1 MSGQPGALNEAF
13 SDMIGTAIEAEKL
26 AGESKAINWEM
37 GLGLPTGAFRSLSEP
52 KKFQEL
58 LGSGD
63 SHADPEKLSEW
74 DATCA
79 DNLGV
84 HINSTIMSH
93 AFYLAVKAITVLKLE
108 EEVPPITLMAEA
120 FFHGYQRLAP
130 NSTLEDARAAVLAVM
145 AERFGKPS
153 PAYEAV
159 ENTFATVGLN
169 GTAQPTLANCVAKN
183 PCSFARALK
192 NQARSEGESESAVE
206 MLETLYRARG
216 ALAQDSVA
224 GKYFMPLY
232 EGHMGR
238 ITELITLDS
247 TLAGRKRSSA
257 SKN

>member
-1 MSGQPGALNEAF
+1 MTTKIRRSSRPSTLPKKQPSSTKMPTGTGSNYVFGNNYTKAIDVLGHELTHGLTEHTSGLIMSGQPGALNEAF

-130 NSTLEDARAAVLAVM
+130 NSTSRTREP
-145 AERFGKPS
+145 PS
-153 PAYEAV
+153 
-159 ENTFATVGLN
+159 
-169 GTAQPTLANCVAKN
+169 
-183 PCSFARALK
+183 SR
-192 NQARSEGESESAVE
+192 
-206 MLETLYRARG
+206 
-216 ALAQDSVA
+216 
-224 GKYFMPLY
+224 
-232 EGHMGR
+232 
-238 ITELITLDS
+238 
-247 TLAGRKRSSA
+247 
-257 SKN
+257 